1 MMVFTSPVSVYFLA
15 LTSFLIPHEEL
26 STFPDQYIFV
36 LQYWVS
42 SSSHTAISGEFSV
55 TEATLDSLSAWT
67 CWYCS
72 SESVPK
78 NTHSCMGPLSNVWRQ
93 ERNVESVAGPG
104 PRPPTGWDTLTKMT
118 YDVCSPQPGQPQLM
132 VWCLIQTWRG
142 TTISSWCTPCT
153 PPWTWSWYPDTH
165 PGLDCRHMAAPT

>member
-1 MMVFTSPVSVYFLA
+1 MRNSPPFQTNIYLFSNTGSA
-15 LTSFLIPHEEL
+15 AHHR
-26 STFPDQYIFV
+26 
-36 LQYWVS
+36 LQYLGNFLS
-42 SSSHTAISGEFSV
+42 QKQLLRTS
-55 TEATLDSLSAWT
+55 LDSLSAWT